1 MSALIIRFP
10 IERIKPSLSQDLLLI
25 DQAYLKGEITEEFAQ
40 WLETE
45 ARQKR
50 VGAIL
55 VFLQHRWGAQRV
67 RRHLSLIQRAVRSIG
82 AEY

>member
-25 DQAYLKGEITEEFAQ
+25 DQAYLKGEITAEFAE

-55 VFLQHRWGAQRV
+55 VGLQHRWGAQRV
-67 RRHLSLIQRAVRSIG
+67 RRHISLIQRAVMNT
-82 AEY
+82 AVEY